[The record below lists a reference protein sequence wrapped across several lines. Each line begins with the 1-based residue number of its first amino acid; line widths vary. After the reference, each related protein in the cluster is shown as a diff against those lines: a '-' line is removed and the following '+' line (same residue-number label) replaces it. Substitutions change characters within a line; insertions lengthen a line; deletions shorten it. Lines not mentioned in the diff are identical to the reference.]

1 MVDTYNLNHEFC
13 LRYQRVTASGCKDIG
28 MRKSELV
35 AKNQYYCTFFKLKVP
50 SLNNSEFLL
59 VKIIA
64 SQITIRLERLRYLEF
79 KLFFYKGKMY

>member
-13 LRYQRVTASGCKDIG
+13 LRYQRVTPSGCKDIG

-64 SQITIRLERLRYLEF
+64 SQITIRLERLRLS
-79 KLFFYKGKMY
+79 